1 MARFVER
8 LDKESVLRW
17 FEDDSAVRTP
27 RQIAEQLDDKLESWQ
42 ELGRRLCRAFLAVAA

>member
-1 MARFVER
+1 
-8 LDKESVLRW
+8 
-17 FEDDSAVRTP
+17 VRTP